1 MANKCL
7 GLKFGSTTSELSSL
21 IDSANLLFAT
31 SQGTLVT
38 LWQPTPKY
46 FVPPAGCSPSQ
57 FKDGVIPLMTFQVSF
72 VVQTMS
78 FAQNFDCLAILGTSD
93 EVVLFSIDFT
103 STVQLTRF
111 LKATSKYH
119 HTQEKFNTHPN
130 QTYLP
135 HPFFVVSEICGIASE
150 KVPFKVYNIR
160 SLLKDQMPDEKLSSN
175 VSFTFSTFLSGGKEA
190 ALVFWGSDNVLYQ
203 LNRVPKFQLVG
214 LKLGDGRGIVS
225 LDVSS
230 DKSKCVAITED
241 NNLIVY
247 NFNDK
252 SYSLLQLPQFKTQTP
267 QSLTLS
273 PIDPSKVAITFTS
286 GEIAVVSFLRNKTM
300 EVCNVLSNGDVAC
313 NVSKVSFSVHDR
325 QLAWAN
331 SHGLLCF
338 NDLQSNTVKTVDVSC
353 PLSSTVFHNG
363 CKTLIS
369 FTHQGGL
376 VVHSLR
382 NMNKPLWQLP
392 VPTTSPLN
400 PIIAAAFKP
409 LSSKAQPSSKS
420 FLSKLFPSSANIQAP
435 LKEALSKATP
445 FISSA
450 QSSSDVMDPDPS
462 FTECFSPIRHLRTQ
476 ETDSGS
482 SKVKTFNGRD
492 KQITK
497 RPLFPTSM
505 SPSKIPKSIP
515 QKHLSILDPP
525 SKRSSSVSRLNVSP
539 LTPCY
544 SEVQNVSSFKETLN
558 AATSTTLDNG
568 FKQPAPKG
576 KSHSLEGSQLHFTN
590 TGFTTNHENN
600 LSSQHISNEIVAID
614 SGIHSNDVS
623 SFKSPD
629 HLSTC
634 NSLAELRSSPL
645 CRETTKADQIPSHPN
660 QVNSQLPAARSF
672 STSASPVPQTPCT
685 NQHKPHEVPAKV
697 NMEYNLASIE
707 ATKEKISKQLLQG
720 IFDDTLYDF
729 KFKAS
734 SMIADIQ
741 ANVVEQMIK
750 TKRKYESLFSKAR
763 TVPILEKRIRTL
775 EEQNKQL
782 RSSMQ
787 P

>member
-1 MANKCL
+1 
-7 GLKFGSTTSELSSL
+7 
-21 IDSANLLFAT
+21 
-31 SQGTLVT
+31 
-38 LWQPTPKY
+38 
-46 FVPPAGCSPSQ
+46 
-57 FKDGVIPLMTFQVSF
+57 MTFQVSF

-150 KVPFKVYNIR
+150 KVHFKVYNIR
-160 SLLKDQMPDEKLSSN
+160 SLLKDQLPDEKLSSN
-175 VSFTFSTFLSGGKEA
+175 ASFTFSTFLSGGKEA
-190 ALVFWGSDNVLYQ
+190 ALVFWGCDNVLYQ

-409 LSSKAQPSSKS
+409 LSSKPQPSSKS
-420 FLSKLFPSSANIQAP
+420 FLSQLFPSSAKIQAP
-435 LKEALSKATP
+435 LKEVLSKAAP
-445 FISSA
+445 FIASA
-450 QSSSDVMDPDPS
+450 QSLSDVMDSDLS
-462 FTECFSPIRHLRTQ
+462 FREYILVPRKK
-476 ETDSGS
+476 DSGS
-482 SKVKTFNGRD
+482 SKVKTFNGSE
-492 KQITK
+492 KQITNSAK

-525 SKRSSSVSRLNVSP
+525 SKRSSSASRLNVSP

-544 SEVQNVSSFKETLN
+544 SEVQNVSSFKETLD
-558 AATSTTLDNG
+558 AATSTTLDNC
-568 FKQPAPKG
+568 FKQPSAATNKCSSVSECSQVQPN
-576 KSHSLEGSQLHFTN
+576 SSSFPNGSQAISSNSKSPNCVSYRDSSSQSEKLLESPCQPTITSDQFDPAKPCSSQSEGFMQLLKKSGPVLHNPSTNGNVNPVSDCTSKSLSPIESHNQEVEEVQIPLHLIKASFTN
-590 TGFTTNHENN
+590 SINPFMDEITFKLRALQDDVDAQLSRSRTNLER
-600 LSSQHISNEIVAID
+600 LMNE
-614 SGIHSNDVS
+614 
-623 SFKSPD
+623 
-629 HLSTC
+629 
-634 NSLAELRSSPL
+634 
-645 CRETTKADQIPSHPN
+645 
-660 QVNSQLPAARSF
+660 VN
-672 STSASPVPQTPCT
+672 
-685 NQHKPHEVPAKV
+685 K
-697 NMEYNLASIE
+697 
-707 ATKEKISKQLLQG
+707 
-720 IFDDTLYDF
+720 
-729 KFKAS
+729 
-734 SMIADIQ
+734 
-741 ANVVEQMIK
+741 
-750 TKRKYESLFSKAR
+750 
-763 TVPILEKRIRTL
+763 VPILEERVLAL
-775 EEQNKQL
+775 EKENEQL
-782 RSSMQ
+782 RETYNLRFI
-787 P
+787 

>member
-1 MANKCL
+1 
-7 GLKFGSTTSELSSL
+7 
-21 IDSANLLFAT
+21 
-31 SQGTLVT
+31 
-38 LWQPTPKY
+38 
-46 FVPPAGCSPSQ
+46 
-57 FKDGVIPLMTFQVSF
+57 
-72 VVQTMS
+72 
-78 FAQNFDCLAILGTSD
+78 
-93 EVVLFSIDFT
+93 
-103 STVQLTRF
+103 
-111 LKATSKYH
+111 
-119 HTQEKFNTHPN
+119 
-130 QTYLP
+130 
-135 HPFFVVSEICGIASE
+135 
-150 KVPFKVYNIR
+150 
-160 SLLKDQMPDEKLSSN
+160 
-175 VSFTFSTFLSGGKEA
+175 
-190 ALVFWGSDNVLYQ
+190 
-203 LNRVPKFQLVG
+203 
-214 LKLGDGRGIVS
+214 
-225 LDVSS
+225 
-230 DKSKCVAITED
+230 
-241 NNLIVY
+241 
-247 NFNDK
+247 
-252 SYSLLQLPQFKTQTP
+252 
-267 QSLTLS
+267 
-273 PIDPSKVAITFTS
+273 
-286 GEIAVVSFLRNKTM
+286 M

-400 PIIAAAFKP
+400 PIIAAAFKVITLNCKKLIPQP
-409 LSSKAQPSSKS
+409 LSSKPQPSSKS
-420 FLSKLFPSSANIQAP
+420 FLSQLFPSSAKIQAP
-435 LKEALSKATP
+435 LKEVLSKATP
-445 FISSA
+445 FIASA
-450 QSSSDVMDPDPS
+450 QSLSDVMDSDLS
-462 FTECFSPIRHLRTQ
+462 FRECFSPIRHSRTQ
-476 ETDSGS
+476 EKDSGS
-482 SKVKTFNGRD
+482 SKGILYFSVRLIVLVKTFNISE
-492 KQITK
+492 KQIINSPK
-497 RPLFPTSM
+497 RPLFPISM
-505 SPSKIPKSIP
+505 SPSKLPKSFP

-544 SEVQNVSSFKETLN
+544 SEVQNVSSFKETSN

-576 KSHSLEGSQLHFTN
+576 KNHPSLESSQLHFTN
-590 TGFTTNHENN
+590 TGFTTNHENK
-600 LSSQHISNEIVAID
+600 LSSQRISNKILAIN
-614 SGIHSNDVS
+614 SGIYPNDVS

-697 NMEYNLASIE
+697 DMEYNLASIE

-750 TKRKYESLFSKAR
+750 TKVSLPACLSNLLRGNTSRFSAKLVR
-763 TVPILEKRIRTL
+763 SLS
-775 EEQNKQL
+775 L
-782 RSSMQ
+782 RSAFVHWRSKTSSCVVPCNPNQ
-787 P
+787 LTLPLTI